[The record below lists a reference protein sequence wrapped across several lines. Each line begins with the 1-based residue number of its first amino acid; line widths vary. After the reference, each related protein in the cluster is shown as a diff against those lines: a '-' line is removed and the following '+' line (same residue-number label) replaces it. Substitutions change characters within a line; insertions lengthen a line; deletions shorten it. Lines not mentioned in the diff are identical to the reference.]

1 MKKFKNIALLG
12 ATALVGVVG
21 FSACSSDDD
30 PTSNTIEATGETVK
44 TAFTLSIPN
53 QAQTRM
59 AADEAGENQSSTK
72 FDGIQ
77 DIYMFPV
84 ATGSMTTDID
94 ANSTLSLNA
103 IHLANWAKSS
113 FDINKLQAKVYTDVA
128 IPVGVNHF
136 LFYGRRIAGNN
147 NNGELNFDFS
157 TITTSST
164 PQDINFE
171 LVPIYENNTVSGEN
185 GAKAIIEAMNAI
197 DAALTTAAKTA
208 NDISGYATNWQAMEA
223 GSATTVAA
231 AVSDLYASMKTLK
244 GSTSG
249 TTTVYDDVMSTIKKY
264 FTVDENNYSSNGT
277 VVATWTTAN
286 TFPRDINL
294 PDGAV
299 SVKYTSGNGFAYAGV
314 GAVPTGVT
322 PEYIAADKYV
332 KPAELFYYVNSP
344 VGTAEKIILQDA
356 SITLPDKWSEL
367 FTTGKDYTYKDE
379 AVAVNTKSVILK
391 NQIQYAVGRLELAV
405 KVADV
410 AGGILDHGNAAGT
423 IQPTVVSIPTNG
435 YPLTGVLV
443 GGQKNVGW
451 DFTPKGT
458 DEWTIYDGTIPNG
471 ITANKQT
478 SATAYSDPNSTLVLE
493 TAAKA
498 KVRVCL
504 EFENNGLDFYG
515 HDGELIPAGTKF
527 YLVAELDPAKGTQP
541 ATSTSFNQVFMQD
554 YVTKVNLTIGQ
565 NSLKNAYQTIP
576 DLRSPK
582 LELGL
587 SVNLKWQN
595 GLTFEQDFQ

>member
-1 MKKFKNIALLG
+1 
-12 ATALVGVVG
+12 
-21 FSACSSDDD
+21 
-30 PTSNTIEATGETVK
+30 
-44 TAFTLSIPN
+44 
-53 QAQTRM
+53 
-59 AADEAGENQSSTK
+59 
-72 FDGIQ
+72 
-77 DIYMFPV
+77 MFPV
-84 ATGSMTTDID
+84 ITADMTTNID
-94 ANSTLSLNA
+94 ASSTLSLNA
-103 IHLANWAKSS
+103 IHLANWTTSS
-113 FDINKLQAKVYTDVA
+113 FDIAKLQAKVYNDVA

-136 LFYGRRIAGNN
+136 LFYGRRIAGTN

-164 PQDINFE
+164 PKDINFE
-171 LVPIYENNTVSGEN
+171 LVPIYENATVSAEA
-185 GAKAIIEAMNAI
+185 GATAIITAMNAI

-208 NDISGYATNWQAMEA
+208 TDISGYATNWQAMEA

-244 GSTSG
+244 GSTTG
-249 TTTVYDDVMSTIKKY
+249 TTTVYDDVMTAIKTY
-264 FTVDENNYSSNGT
+264 FTVDESNYTSDGT

-299 SVKYTSGNGFAYAGV
+299 SVKYTTGTGFAYAGV

-322 PEYIAADKYV
+322 PDYIAVNKYV

-344 VGTAEKIILQDA
+344 VGTADKIILQDNT
-356 SITLPDKWSEL
+356 ITLPDTWSDL
-367 FTTGKDYTYKDE
+367 FNAGQAYTYKNE
-379 AVAVNTKSVILK
+379 AVTVNTKSVILK
-391 NQIQYAVGRLELAV
+391 DQIQYAVGRLELAV

-410 AGGILDHGNAAGT
+410 TGGILDHGNAAGT
-423 IQPTVVSIPTNG
+423 IQPTVVSIPTGG

-451 DFTPKGT
+451 DFTPNS
-458 DEWTIYDGTIPNG
+458 DNEWTIYDGTIPDG
-471 ITANKQT
+471 ITADKQT
-478 SATAYSDPNSTLVLE
+478 STTTYSNPNSTLVLE
-493 TAAKA
+493 TAANA

-504 EFENNGLDFYG
+504 EFENKGLDFYG

-527 YLVAELDPAKGTQP
+527 YLVAELDPTKGTQP
-541 ATSTSFNQVFMQD
+541 ATSTSFDQVFMQD

-587 SVNLKWQN
+587 SVNLEWQN
-595 GLTFEQDFQ
+595 GLTFEQEF

>member
-59 AADEAGENQSSTK
+59 ATDEAGENQSSTK

-103 IHLANWAKSS
+103 IHLANWTANT
-113 FDINKLQAKVYTDVA
+113 FDVNKLQAKVYTDVA

-136 LFYGRRIAGNN
+136 LFYGRRIAGTN

-164 PQDINFE
+164 PKDINFE
-171 LVPIYENNTVSGEN
+171 LVPIYEKTISEETS
-185 GAKAIIEAMNAI
+185 AKAIIEAMNDI

-208 NDISGYATNWQAMEA
+208 NDISGYATNWQTMEA

-244 GSTSG
+244 GNVTG
-249 TTTVYDDVMSTIKKY
+249 TTTVYDNVMSTIKKY

-299 SVKYTSGNGFAYAGV
+299 SVTYTSGTGFAYAGV

-322 PEYIAADKYV
+322 SDYIAADKYV

-344 VGTAEKIILQDA
+344 VGTADKIILGD
-356 SITLPDKWSEL
+356 SNITLPTTWDGL
-367 FTTGKDYTYKDE
+367 FTTGQTYSYDKK
-379 AVAVNTKSVILK
+379 AVSVNTKSVILED
-391 NQIQYAVGRLELAV
+391 QIQYAVGRLELAV

-410 AGGILDHGNAAGT
+410 AGGILDHGNADGT

-451 DFTPKGT
+451 DFTPNGT
-458 DEWTIYDGTIPNG
+458 DEWTIYDGTIPDG

-478 SATAYSDPNSTLVLE
+478 STTTYSSPNSTLVLE
-493 TAAKA
+493 TAANA

-527 YLVAELDPAKGTQP
+527 YLVAELDPANGTQP
-541 ATSTSFNQVFMQD
+541 TTSTAFNQVFMQD

-595 GLTFEQDFQ
+595 GLTFEQEF